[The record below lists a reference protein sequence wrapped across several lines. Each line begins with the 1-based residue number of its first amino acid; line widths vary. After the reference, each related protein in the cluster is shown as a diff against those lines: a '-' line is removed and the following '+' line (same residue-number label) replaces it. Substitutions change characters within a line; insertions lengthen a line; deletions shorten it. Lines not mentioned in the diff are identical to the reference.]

1 MKQNFNATEL
11 INFAIAL
18 SIGVI
23 GFVGIYNIVKK
34 DFNTNESINLNVKIE
49 PEYYKKIYDIVI
61 KESELD
67 KDKYNR
73 KPSKKVVKLLCKIAK
88 KSGIKITDP
97 IDKKTFDELYIKLVE
112 YQYLVAKKNNLI

>member
-1 MKQNFNATEL
+1 MKQNFNTTEL
-11 INFAIAL
+11 INFAGAL

-73 KPSKKVVKLLCKIAK
+73 KPSKKVVIMCKCVCIYAIF
-88 KSGIKITDP
+88 GNGCCVRAWLR
-97 IDKKTFDELYIKLVE
+97 FNY
-112 YQYLVAKKNNLI
+112 

>member
-1 MKQNFNATEL
+1 MKENKIEL
-11 INFAIAL
+11 INLASAL
-18 SIGVI
+18 SIGII
-23 GFVGIYNIVKK
+23 GFIGIYDIIKK
-34 DFNTNESINLNVKIE
+34 DFNSSEQTNLDIKIE

-67 KDKYNR
+67 KDKYSR